1 MPADD
6 EILRLLKDSSLSQ
19 WLRDAM
25 VAALERDPND
35 AANDAGLLSLV
46 LDRRAQEIA
55 ARALNDLAVTKAKN
69 G

>member
-6 EILRLLKDSSLSQ
+6 EIRMMLKDSSLSQ

-25 VAALERDPND
+25 AAALERDPND

-55 ARALNDLAVTKAKN
+55 AQALTELTVAKAKN

>member
-6 EILRLLKDSSLSQ
+6 EIRRLLKDSSLSQ

-55 ARALNDLAVTKAKN
+55 ARALAELTVAKAKN